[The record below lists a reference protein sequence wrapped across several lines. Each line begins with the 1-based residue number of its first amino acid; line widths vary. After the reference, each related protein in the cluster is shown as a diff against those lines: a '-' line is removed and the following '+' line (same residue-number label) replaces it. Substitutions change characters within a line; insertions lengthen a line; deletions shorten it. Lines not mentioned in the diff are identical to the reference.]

1 MTSSLI
7 AALDAALAQA
17 GEDTI
22 LRRIVGTAPNTINI
36 DVVVRASVR
45 SFQPVELVGG
55 ISQTDS
61 HVIISPTQI
70 ANAQWPGGE
79 LPSPTV
85 ANPTLPRIND
95 RLIINGR
102 VRSIQVVDPIYIGG
116 ELVRIEMRVQ

>member
-17 GEDTI
+17 GEDAI